1 MPLCPLRS
9 GRYLPAGPG
18 RVTGTDQV
26 PDRGERAGSVGRGSR
41 GRRRAA
47 RRRGARRVAGHAAV
61 TPPVATPATNSAP
74 AASATATSPAPTSTE
89 HPADRHTQDVDWKPC
104 EGSPAHQ
111 CTRIEVLVDYAEPDG
126 DTFEVA
132 LRKVPPSIRPRRSA
146 PWSSTWARCVRA
158 GVCPVLELPS
168 AKQVREAYDIV
179 GFDPRGIGQSDA
191 VACLTD
197 DDMDLLFENDP
208 TPDDAAE
215 QEKPLG
221 ATRRRSPSVALEPA
235 VSARPT

>member
-1 MPLCPLRS
+1 MGLV
-9 GRYLPAGPG
+9 AW
-18 RVTGTDQV
+18 RVTR
-26 PDRGERAGSVGRGSR
+26 PDARSRRQRGQR
-41 GRRRAA
+41 GRLPERGVA
-47 RRRGARRVAGHAAV
+47 R
-61 TPPVATPATNSAP
+61 S
-74 AASATATSPAPTSTE
+74 STD
-89 HPADRHTQDVDWKPC
+89 HPAELAAFYTQDVGWKPC

-111 CTRIEVLVDYAEPDG
+111 CTRIEVPVDYAEPDG

-132 LRKVPPSIRPRRSA
+132 LRKVPDPRSVQEGRHPGPQPRWAGASGLEYA
-146 PWSSTWARCVRA
+146 QFSSFLF
-158 GVCPVLELPS
+158 G
-168 AKQVREAYDIV
+168 KQVREAYDIM

-221 ATRRRSPSVALEPA
+221 DAEAITEALRSSRR
-235 VSARPT
+235 